1 MRRFRGSDSFG
12 RAEKCTVAFPSV
24 RKVCQNV
31 CFFSFFLSFFRV
43 CLLQANRNV
52 WSRYNASFFLF
63 FLILNR
69 VSERRSL
76 RIMVDNEK
84 RKNIAFQFPLFT
96 LNIYN
101 VRSYV
106 TISILQSKEKI
117 IFREILRIS
126 LCVCNWKSIKVF
138 LFVKMITIDSF
149 ILIS

>member
-52 WSRYNASFFLF
+52 WSRYNASFFSF

-117 IFREILRIS
+117 IFQEILRTS
-126 LCVCNWKSIKVF
+126 LCIVY
-138 LFVKMITIDSF
+138 L
-149 ILIS
+149 

>member
-1 MRRFRGSDSFG
+1 MSERVFFLLFSLLFSRLSS
-12 RAEKCTVAFPSV
+12 PSESK
-24 RKVCQNV
+24 RLITIQCE
-31 CFFSFFLSFFRV
+31 FFS
-43 CLLQANRNV
+43 
-52 WSRYNASFFLF
+52 F

-126 LCVCNWKSIKVF
+126 LCVCNWKSIKVS
-138 LFVKMITIDSF
+138 VISF
-149 ILIS
+149 CEDDND